1 MPSIDLKEKKELQL
15 NRANIINL
23 LCVNAEDAGM
33 IDDIIDDIENQV
45 VERIKGMKRVAIPF
59 IGAFVPNEVK
69 LDALRYHPIMKAKR
83 KELTKEEY
91 NEFRR
96 NLLISRFSL
105 RRTIKSRTVI
115 ISKMARLNRKLAER
129 KLREFGKDE
138 NSFRLYMYFF
148 SKMKPVNDSDY
159 YIKQID
165 DKGYDYEDC
174 SLRLK
179 FFN

>member
-69 LDALRYHPIMKAKR
+69 LDALR
-83 KELTKEEY
+83 
-91 NEFRR
+91 
-96 NLLISRFSL
+96 LIN
-105 RRTIKSRTVI
+105 I
-115 ISKMARLNRKLAER
+115 
-129 KLREFGKDE
+129 
-138 NSFRLYMYFF
+138 
-148 SKMKPVNDSDY
+148 
-159 YIKQID
+159 
-165 DKGYDYEDC
+165 
-174 SLRLK
+174 
-179 FFN
+179 

>member
-1 MPSIDLKEKKELQL
+1 M
-15 NRANIINL
+15 
-23 LCVNAEDAGM
+23 
-33 IDDIIDDIENQV
+33 
-45 VERIKGMKRVAIPF
+45 
-59 IGAFVPNEVK
+59 
-69 LDALRYHPIMKAKR
+69 
-83 KELTKEEY
+83 
-91 NEFRR
+91 
-96 NLLISRFSL
+96 

-174 SLRLK
+174 SLRFK